1 MKQLIYL
8 FFSQGNKSKSDAV
21 RPLISI
27 IHNTS
32 RHDDGINVLNSL
44 GAISVIKKVQSRTEN
59 SEINILCCMILA
71 LLSTPEQIKNDRKRM
86 NNALDQLL
94 QSVSNASKSEEY
106 KDDGFH
112 ISEPLVVLVKLF
124 NDDRALDYILQHA
137 QVELDASSTLEF
149 FVNLLLKFNDT
160 VSSEKDPLKQLTC
173 TALVNILWSVSFQD
187 HYQYKRQLKNN
198 QYLMILLEKFSNS
211 IEINDTVASR
221 TQYVPKYIES
231 IQTAAKGILLNIYE
245 KVSTV
250 NMENHSTLLSAPNG
264 EPVIEMLV
272 PQPIQAQHSVVD
284 TNNSNKPMIMISY
297 SHDDKTLCYQ
307 LEEELKRNE
316 QFDVWIDKNYCA
328 TGDSWEHIARGIK
341 QSQVI
346 LCLITKHY
354 TSKSVRREVIY
365 AIDRLDKP
373 LLPVFVLK
381 PDLPEWL
388 GMDNLSLS

>member
-1 MKQLIYL
+1 
-8 FFSQGNKSKSDAV
+8 
-21 RPLISI
+21 
-27 IHNTS
+27 
-32 RHDDGINVLNSL
+32 
-44 GAISVIKKVQSRTEN
+44 
-59 SEINILCCMILA
+59 MILA

-211 IEINDTVASR
+211 VEINDTVASR

-250 NMENHSTLLSAPNG
+250 NMENHSTLLSAPEG
-264 EPVIEMLV
+264 ESVVEMLV
-272 PQPIQAQHSVVD
+272 PQPIQTQHSVVD